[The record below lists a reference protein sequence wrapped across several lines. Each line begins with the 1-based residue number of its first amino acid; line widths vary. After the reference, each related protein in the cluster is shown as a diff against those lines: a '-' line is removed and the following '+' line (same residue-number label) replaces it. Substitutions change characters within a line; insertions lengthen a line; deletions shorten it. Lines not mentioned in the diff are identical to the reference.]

1 VISEFFY
8 RTHDPTTLNSQGADH
23 GTRKYTPPYP
33 PTVKLQRNYFLE
45 YRSAIFYNSPSQKD
59 IAQRVTE
66 EVQKKHFDPHGTKI
80 TTQVVKAGKWFDA
93 EDYHQLYLF
102 KNPTGYQCPSHT
114 LHW

>member
-1 VISEFFY
+1 MILRLSTGKGTTVGLVSESSTFAVFK
-8 RTHDPTTLNSQGADH
+8 P
-23 GTRKYTPPYP
+23 
-33 PTVKLQRNYFLE
+33 QRGCSVE

-66 EVQKKHFDPHGTKI
+66 EVQKKYFDPHGTKI
-80 TTQVVKAGKWFDA
+80 TTQIAEAGKWFDA

-102 KNPTGYQCPSHT
+102 NNPTGYQCPTHK